1 MEGEEPGY
9 FQDDDPDEWDDE
21 ADACDSARHTNSI
34 RGRRRTDPDDD
45 DDPDPDGDGGG
56 DAPSPRGRS
65 AARVANPSKTKEAD
79 TMKVAAF
86 SDAVP
91 CRSWKAFVR
100 TEVTE
105 AARPGR
111 SDGAFIWILQSDGMP
126 VNALGKP
133 GEFESLD
140 TKLAVGLMKA
150 QGGELGR
157 QLTVIEQAMAKSGLR
172 LNGAPDVED
181 DL

>member
-1 MEGEEPGY
+1 MNGEEPGY

-21 ADACDSARHTNSI
+21 ADACDHARHTNSI

-45 DDPDPDGDGGG
+45 DDPDPDGDSGG

-86 SDAVP
+86 PDAVP
-91 CRSWKAFVR
+91 FRSWKASVR

-126 VNALGKP
+126 VNALGNP
-133 GEFESLD
+133 GEFESFGHQ
-140 TKLAVGLMKA
+140 ASRWPYESP
-150 QGGELGR
+150 GGRAGSATHR
-157 QLTVIEQAMAKSGLR
+157 HRASYG
-172 LNGAPDVED
+172 
-181 DL
+181 